1 MNRALIVILLAVTL
15 DSIGIGLVFPILPS
29 LLRDVSHS
37 GEVATIYGAM
47 LALYALMQFVFSPVL
62 GMLSDRFGRRPVLLV
77 SLAGAAMDYLIMAY
91 TPHLWM
97 LVLGRAIAGLTSA
110 NMAVATAY
118 ITDISAEDER
128 AKRFGYFSA
137 CFGIGFVLGPL
148 LGGVL
153 GEVWVRAPFLLAAG
167 LNALNFLL
175 ALLVLPESHKGTRK
189 PVTLAGLNPFTS
201 INWAIGVQALLPFLA
216 IYLVFN
222 FIGQVYGTIWVLFGE
237 DRFGWSTFWV
247 GMSLAGFGICMA
259 LVQAF
264 LPGPITKRVGE
275 RGALYLGMAFEGTAC
290 LLTAF
295 ATEGWMLFVL
305 MPLFALGGVGMP
317 ALQSMVTR
325 QVAGDSQGRLQGVLA
340 SVASISA
347 IIGPL
352 VYSGIYF
359 WSRDVWIG
367 TVWVFCALIFLFCV
381 PIVRSIRDASP
392 QPA

>member
-62 GMLSDRFGRRPVLLV
+62 GMLSDRFGR
-77 SLAGAAMDYLIMAY
+77 
-91 TPHLWM
+91 
-97 LVLGRAIAGLTSA
+97 
-110 NMAVATAY
+110 
-118 ITDISAEDER
+118 
-128 AKRFGYFSA
+128 
-137 CFGIGFVLGPL
+137 
-148 LGGVL
+148 
-153 GEVWVRAPFLLAAG
+153 
-167 LNALNFLL
+167 
-175 ALLVLPESHKGTRK
+175 LPESHKGTRK